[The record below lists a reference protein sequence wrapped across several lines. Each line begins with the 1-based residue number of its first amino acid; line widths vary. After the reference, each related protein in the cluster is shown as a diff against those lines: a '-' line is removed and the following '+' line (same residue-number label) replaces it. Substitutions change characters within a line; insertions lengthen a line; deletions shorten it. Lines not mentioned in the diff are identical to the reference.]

1 MSGARA
7 VTTNQ
12 PDIYDKLEEV
22 VRKYAST
29 EYLRPIA
36 DHTRIAFAEAE
47 KFVLNFYEQKIPACA
62 GMTNQGTG
70 GNERDIAGHTAYKV
84 ILDSGCGTGESTQN
98 IAIANPGIPV
108 IGIDKSAA
116 RLTKAGAAPRN
127 AFLVRAELLDFWRL
141 ALGKV
146 KAGQWHIPYHALYY
160 PNPWPKQSEATRR
173 FHLHPIF
180 PTLLQLG
187 DAIELRTNWE
197 IYARE
202 FAEAARVLDSILSLR
217 SRMTA
222 FGSRMTT
229 GETIARE
236 AFEPERPITAFER
249 KYKEASQQLWRVTI
263 NHV

>member
-47 KFVLNFYEQKIPACA
+47 KFVLNFYESA
-62 GMTNQGTG
+62 
-70 GNERDIAGHTAYKV
+70 GNERDIADHIAYKV
-84 ILDSGCGTGESTQN
+84 ILDSGCGTGESTLN
-98 IAIANPGIPV
+98 IAIANPDVPV

-116 RLTKAGAAPRN
+116 RLTKAGGAGLNGAAGLNCAAPRN

-187 DAIELRTNWE
+187 DTLELRTNWE
-197 IYARE
+197 LYARE
-202 FAEAARVLDSILSLR
+202 FAEAARIATPDCSIS
-217 SRMTA
+217 
-222 FGSRMTT
+222 
-229 GETIARE
+229 RE

-249 KYKEASQQLWRVTI
+249 KYKEARQQLWRVTI

>member
-47 KFVLNFYEQKIPACA
+47 KFVEGFYKGSGSE
-62 GMTNQGTG
+62 
-70 GNERDIAGHTAYKV
+70 V
-84 ILDSGCGTGESTQN
+84 ILDSGCGTGESTLN
-98 IAIANPGIPV
+98 IALANPGIPV
-108 IGIDKSAA
+108 IGIDKSVA
-116 RLTKAGAAPRN
+116 RLAKNGAGVNGAGLNKELNGAGNGAGLNGAAPQN

-141 ALGKV
+141 ALEKV

-187 DAIELRTNWE
+187 DVIELRTNWE

-202 FAEAARVLDSILSLR
+202 FAEAARIATPDCSISH
-217 SRMTA
+217 
-222 FGSRMTT
+222 
-229 GETIARE
+229 E

-249 KYKEASQQLWRVTI
+249 KYKEARQQLWRVTI

>member
-47 KFVLNFYEQKIPACA
+47 KFVLNFYESA
-62 GMTNQGTG
+62 
-70 GNERDIAGHTAYKV
+70 GNEGGAVRGTYKV
-84 ILDSGCGTGESTQN
+84 ILDSGCGTGESTLN
-98 IAIANPGIPV
+98 IAIANPDVPV

-187 DAIELRTNWE
+187 DTLELRTNWE
-197 IYARE
+197 LYARE
-202 FAEAARVLDSILSLR
+202 FAEAARILR
-217 SRMTA
+217 EIPGQA
-222 FGSRMTT
+222 GDDNT
-229 GETIARE
+229 GTIARE
-236 AFEPERPITAFER
+236 PFEPERPITAFER
-249 KYKEASQQLWRVTI
+249 KYKEARQQLWRVTI